1 MRFVF
6 DATAEQFDLAAE
18 QEILLRF
25 VSNRKRNWITAVGLC
40 AVAIVLA
47 AVLVIG
53 KFGDAEKTLRLVGS
67 LVGIVL
73 IEQIYLDRSG
83 GNQKG
88 YLKMLYRGRMNQTDE
103 ERTAPLR
110 VELEQGAEAMEIFNR
125 DGKAGEWSLAGLR
138 RVTESDDIFELCHGA
153 MLSRRY
159 LALPKSALT
168 EGSVDAFRDELAA
181 RVKGGKVERY
191 TIPERMQ
198 KQMANTRAK
207 LLGR

>member
-6 DATAEQFDLAAE
+6 DGTAELFDRAAE

-25 VSNRKRNWITAVGLC
+25 VSNRKRNWITAAGLC
-40 AVAIVLA
+40 ALAIVLA

-53 KFGDAEKTLRLVGS
+53 KFGEAEKTLRLVGS

-73 IEQIYLDRSG
+73 IEQLYLDRSG

-103 ERTAPLR
+103 ERAAPLR
-110 VELEQGAEAMEIFNR
+110 VELEPGAAAMEIFNR
-125 DGKAGEWSLAGLR
+125 GGKAGEWSLAGLR

-153 MLSRRY
+153 LLSRRY
-159 LALPKSALT
+159 LALPKSALAD
-168 EGSVDAFRDELAA
+168 GSVDAFRDELAS
-181 RVKGGKVERY
+181 RLKDGRVERFA
-191 TIPERMQ
+191 IPERMQ
-198 KQMANTRAK
+198 KQLAATRAK
-207 LLGR
+207 LLGQ

>member
-168 EGSVDAFRDELAA
+168 EGSVDAFRDELAS
-181 RVKGGKVERY
+181 RLKDGKVERY

>member
-6 DATAEQFDLAAE
+6 DATAEQFDQAAE

-40 AVAIVLA
+40 ALAAVLA
-47 AVLVIG
+47 AILVIG

-67 LVGIVL
+67 LIGIVL
-73 IEQIYLDRSG
+73 IEQLYLDRTG

-103 ERTAPLR
+103 DRAAPLR
-110 VELEQGAEAMEIFNR
+110 VELEQGAAALEIFNR
-125 DGKAGEWSLAGLR
+125 DGKAGEWGMNGLR
-138 RVTESDDIFELCHGA
+138 RVTESDEIFELCHGA
-153 MLSRRY
+153 LLSRRY
-159 LALPKSALT
+159 LALPKAALA
-168 EGSVDAFRDELAA
+168 EGSLEAFRDELAS
-181 RVKGGKVERY
+181 RVKSGKVERY
-191 TIPERMQ
+191 DIPERMQ
-198 KQMANTRAK
+198 KQLAQARGK